1 MTIASDGGALT
12 DLELAAQQQ
21 LAEDATRY
29 VRTRIF
35 DGTYGPGDYP
45 RLDRLA
51 ADFGRNVTPVRE
63 ALLSLQAEGLSTRQ
77 PRRGHVERCVLL
89 SGWRLTGRESDI
101 ERTGASWIT
110 WLEIWRD
117 EQYLGDDG

>member
-1 MTIASDGGALT
+1 MTIASDGGTLT
-12 DLELAAQQQ
+12 NLELATRQQ
-21 LAEDATRY
+21 LAEDLTRN

-35 DGTYGPGDYP
+35 DGTYGPGDHP

-51 ADFGRNVTPVRE
+51 ADFGSNITPVRE

-77 PRRGHVERCVLL
+77 PRRGQVARCVLL
-89 SGWRLTGRESDI
+89 NGWRLTGRESDI